1 MSVLAVLLVLG
12 VVLTVVILIQR
23 STGSKDQPEDQGA
36 DVVAY
41 LILAIAMGVAGFA
54 LASLA
59 ATAFP
64 GERFVFDPAEE
75 LANALSAL
83 VVSAPFAIYLW
94 RRQARRRQAH
104 PASAGWTFYLSLIE
118 LVFMTAFVITGVMFI
133 NGLLTAES
141 ASAWTGFVVFGAVLA
156 LHEYAA
162 ARTPP
167 SSEAGELHRVLG
179 SAIAL
184 VTGAIGLA
192 AVTVAILSEGY
203 EALGGASMSDGFHP
217 WLAMLV
223 VGTPI
228 WWYRWLRPWRA
239 DPGVPRLTWT
249 VLVSVVSL
257 TIVVAS
263 ITAIVLVCLQYVF
276 ADTQPAGQHFDVVPI
291 ALGLVIVGTPIWA
304 VHRRGL
310 GEDAGDSTQL
320 YRYAMAAIGLATGVG
335 TATALTIIALD
346 RTLIVGAGTSEVI
359 GMATALVAGLV
370 VWLVFERRAG
380 DADHDRQSW
389 PRRIYTLGLGVVFA
403 LIAAGAL
410 IATVFVLLRRLL
422 ETGADGSLV
431 EPISILAYTGVT
443 AWYLLRA
450 HQRGRERVE
459 TTRPIAPFE
468 VMVICSHPGMI
479 ATRFAKEAR
488 LKVVYRADDAGQ
500 IDDTM
505 AEEIVAAVAN
515 RPALVWVDEEGYRVA
530 VKRQ

>member
-1 MSVLAVLLVLG
+1 MSVLAVLLLLA

-23 STGSKDQPEDQGA
+23 STGPKDEPGDQGA
-36 DVVAY
+36 DLVAY
-41 LILAIAMGVAGFA
+41 LILAIAVGVAGFA

-83 VVSAPFAIYLW
+83 VVSAPFAIYFW

-104 PASAGWTFYLSLIE
+104 PESAGWTFYLSLIE
-118 LVFMTAFVITGVMFI
+118 LVFMTAFVIAAVMFI
-133 NGLLTAES
+133 NGLLTDEP

-162 ARTPP
+162 AKTPP
-167 SSEAGELHRVLG
+167 SSEAGELQRVLG

-192 AVTVAILSEGY
+192 AVAVAILSEGY
-203 EALGGASMSDGFHP
+203 EALGGDSVAEGFHP
-217 WLAMLV
+217 WVAMLV
-223 VGTPI
+223 VGAPI

-239 DPGVPRLTWT
+239 DPGMPRLTWT
-249 VLVSVVSL
+249 VFVSVISL
-257 TIVVAS
+257 TTVLAS
-263 ITAIVLVCLQYVF
+263 LTAIVLVCLQYVF
-276 ADTQPAGQHFDVVPI
+276 ADTRPAGEHFEVVPI
-291 ALGLVIVGTPIWA
+291 ALGLAIVGTPIWA
-304 VHRRGL
+304 VHRRAL
-310 GEDAGDSTQL
+310 GEDAGDSTQV
-320 YRYAMAAIGLATGVG
+320 YRFAMAAIGLATAVG
-335 TATALTIIALD
+335 TATFLTIIAID
-346 RTLIVGAGTSEVI
+346 RTLIVGAGASEVI
-359 GMATALVAGLV
+359 GVATALVAGLV
-370 VWLVFERRAG
+370 VWLFFERKAG
-380 DADHDRQSW
+380 DADRDRQSW

-410 IATVFVLLRRLL
+410 IATIFVLLRRLL
-422 ETGADGSLV
+422 ETGANGSLV
-431 EPISILAYTGVT
+431 EPISILAYTGLT

-450 HQRGRERVE
+450 HQRSRERVE
-459 TTRPIAPFE
+459 ATKAIAPFE

-479 ATRFAKEAR
+479 ATRFPKEAK
-488 LKVVYRADDAGQ
+488 LKVVYRADDAGP

-515 RPALVWVDEEGYRVA
+515 RPALVWVDEEGFRVA
-530 VKRQ
+530 AKRQ